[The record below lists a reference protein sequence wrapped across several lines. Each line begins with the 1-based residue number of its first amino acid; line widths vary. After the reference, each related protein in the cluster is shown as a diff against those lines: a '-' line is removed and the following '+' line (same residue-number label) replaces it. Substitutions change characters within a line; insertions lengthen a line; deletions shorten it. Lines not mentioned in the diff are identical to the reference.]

1 MKKKLLSI
9 LLCGAMA
16 ATMFAGC
23 TKGGETPA
31 EPAPEQT
38 EVETPVEDTTE
49 TEPVAT
55 GEIPTDYK
63 YYFSLD
69 GGEDG
74 VHMAAKDGAA
84 IVETGK
90 DPIYVTGV
98 KGQGLYLDGTAGA
111 KLDVN
116 GVGDTYSVSYWM
128 YSSRNAQHMPTLQY
142 GPDVHG
148 DATGSE
154 HWVNFTWE
162 PFNPEDTTKT
172 TFPIVWSYDQA
183 GGGDRMYWYPDWI
196 DNRTGEWLNITMT
209 VDPSEVSAD
218 GSMIIA
224 HLYLNGEEVIG
235 TSSDGDRPV
244 QVVNGTMTPSD
255 NFDFLLGVNYWD
267 TPFKGVFD
275 EVYVFDRVLTAAEAK
290 ALFEAG
296 DTSAKFEAPERE
308 IVIEKNPNAIET
320 IGTDDLS
327 MAFWSDWS
335 SAIPL
340 ADGET
345 KTIVLKNYS
354 NGGATY
360 NNYVLDFTNQ
370 PHEAHVD
377 PNTVEGNVEYVVVRA
392 DEWAWIGDI
401 NPDSENAA
409 DYFEGTHSWGN
420 WPVWQSN
427 VMTDATVTLK
437 ITRNGNAISIVA
449 DNVDYNGESN
459 VMNYTVKQTALTDAD
474 DLYVTVLGEGCYIEI
489 LEINDPITPDAN
501 AIDAIGN
508 TDLNCGFWSDWTA
521 AYGLADGE
529 TKTIKL
535 NNYSIGKEI
544 WQNFVMA
551 FTNKET
557 AAHAAPA
564 DQFPGEYMEYA
575 VVRADG
581 WGWGAPEGD
590 SGAAADCYS
599 VEKSYAGDTNFINTM
614 KAADV
619 EIVATRNGA
628 EITLKMTYTGKK
640 TGEVLTE
647 GYVLKNSALAADSEV
662 YFFFTCEASYVELL
676 SVE

>member
-1 MKKKLLSI
+1 MKKKFLSLL
-9 LLCGAMA
+9 LTGVMA
-16 ATMFAGC
+16 AAVLAGC
-23 TKGGETPA
+23 AKEETPA
-31 EPAPEQT
+31 EPTAEPAVEEPAAT
-38 EVETPVEDTTE
+38 EEPAAET
-49 TEPVAT
+49 A
-55 GEIPTDYK
+55 EIPTDYK

-69 GGEDG
+69 GGEEG
-74 VHMAAKDGAA
+74 VHMATKGDGAT
-84 IVETGK
+84 IELTGK
-90 DPIYVTGV
+90 DPVYVTGA

-148 DATGSE
+148 DATGKE

-162 PFNPEDTTKT
+162 PFNPDDTTKT

-183 GGGDRMYWYPDWI
+183 TGGDRMYWYPDWI

-244 QVVNGTMTPSD
+244 QVVTGTMTPSD

-275 EVYVFDRVLTAAEAK
+275 EVYVYDRVLTAAEAK

-296 DTSAKFEAPERE
+296 DTTAKFEAPERVVE
-308 IVIEKNPNAIET
+308 IVKNEAALET
-320 IGTDDLS
+320 VGTDDLS

-340 ADGET
+340 KDGET

-354 NGGATY
+354 AGGNAY
-360 NNYVLDFTNQ
+360 ENYVLDFTNQ

-377 PNTVEGNVEYVVVRA
+377 PNTVEGNTEYVVVRA

-409 DYFEGTHSWGN
+409 DYFESTHSWGN
-420 WPVWQSN
+420 WPVWQQS
-427 VMTDATVTLK
+427 VMVDATVTLK
-437 ITRNGNAISIVA
+437 ITRNGSAINVVA

-459 VMNYTVKQTALTDAD
+459 LMTYTVKQTALTDAD
-474 DLYVTVLGEGCYIEI
+474 DLYVTILGEHCYIEI
-489 LEINDPITPDAN
+489 LEINDPIAVDEN
-501 AIDAIGN
+501 ALSAIGN
-508 TDLNCGFWSDWTA
+508 IDLTCGFWSDWTD
-521 AYGLADGE
+521 AYAIKDGE

-535 NNYSIGKEI
+535 NNYSTGKEDYH
-544 WQNFVMA
+544 NFVMVL
-551 FTNKET
+551 TNKET
-557 AAHAAPA
+557 VAHSAPA

-590 SGAAADCYS
+590 ANAAPDCYNIGT
-599 VEKSYAGDTNFINTM
+599 KYIGDNNFRNIM

-619 EIVATRNGA
+619 EIVATRNGG
-628 EITLKMTYTGKK
+628 EVTLDMTYTSKK
-640 TGEVLTE
+640 TGDSLTE
-647 GYVLKNSALAADSEV
+647 SYVLKNGNMAADSEM
-662 YFFFTCEASYVELL
+662 YFFFTNEASYVELL